1 MSWEQPNNAVMQ
13 MSVNLDSDS
22 MIASSSSAVA
32 GTKNISLSN
41 VTNPGTLETTSTAAY
56 YKLKN
61 AFADLFDAIIDDNVV
76 VKVNIPMLLE
86 GD

>member
-13 MSVNLDSDS
+13 MSVSLDSDS
-22 MIASSSSAVA
+22 MIASSSGAVA
-32 GTKNISLSN
+32 DTKNITLSN
-41 VTNPGTLETTSTAAY
+41 VTNPGVLETASTLAY
-56 YKLKN
+56 YNLKN